1 MSLPLH
7 VLIDLV
13 SDPCSSH
20 KSVII
25 MIFDRRVLLLAFI
38 CSPLL
43 SLCSWPIHYLIHI
56 AIANSVV
63 SRCCVIHKGTNNS
76 GTHHVLRDSR
86 CSRQDLRVIQVLLA
100 LITVKQCCHI
110 QSILALDCGALHIR
124 SVLVV

>member
-20 KSVII
+20 KTVVI
-25 MIFDRRVLLLAFI
+25 MIFERRVLLLAII

-43 SLCSWPIHYLIHI
+43 SLCPWPIHYLIHI

-63 SRCCVIHKGTNNS
+63 SRCCVIHKGTIDS
-76 GTHHVLRDSR
+76 GSHHVLRDSR
-86 CSRQDLRVIQVLLA
+86 CSGQDLRVGQVLLT
-100 LITVKQCCHI
+100 LITVKQCSHI
-110 QSILALDCGALHIR
+110 QSILALDCRALHIR